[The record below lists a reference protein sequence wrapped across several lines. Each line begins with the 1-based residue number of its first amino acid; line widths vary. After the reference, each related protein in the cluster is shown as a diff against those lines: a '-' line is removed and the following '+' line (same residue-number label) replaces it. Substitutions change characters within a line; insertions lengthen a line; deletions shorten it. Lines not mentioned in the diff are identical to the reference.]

1 MLISAKCGSAVSK
14 LYLAVS
20 RNIGHEVTDGRWVP
34 SGELER
40 LAALL
45 VERCRNGETNDSNR
59 LRFDRLLG
67 KSLFLK
73 KMETSGFTK
82 ILKVVGRDAA
92 MRPVAKEPNHWM
104 S

>member
-1 MLISAKCGSAVSK
+1 MRISAKYDSAVSK

-20 RNIGHEVTDGRWVP
+20 HKIGHEVTDGRWVP

-45 VERCRNGETNDSNR
+45 VEECRNGETNDSKR
-59 LRFDRLLG
+59 PRFDRLLG
-67 KSLFLK
+67 KSLFL
-73 KMETSGFTK
+73 ETSGFTK
-82 ILKVVGRDAA
+82 ILKVVGRDAT
-92 MRPVAKEPNHWM
+92 MQPVAKEPNHWM